1 MSSSAIAVVAVSRL
15 DTSQDGMKS
24 EKSQYQ
30 IQKSQYNFVAVNKAV
45 ILFSAATERKGE
57 E

>member
-24 EKSQYQ
+24 EKVSIKFRSNNIISSQ
-30 IQKSQYNFVAVNKAV
+30 
-45 ILFSAATERKGE
+45 
-57 E
+57 